1 MESKET
7 VRINT
12 TAVGTD
18 QLDDLAKIIGRIA
31 AEMFSDPQIQKDFA
45 EWKKKKKESQDVTET
60 GLDRLNQPIS
70 FYQIKEI
77 KS

>member
-1 MESKET
+1 MDK
-7 VRINT
+7 VRFNT

-18 QLDDLAKIIGRIA
+18 QLDDLAKVIGRIA
-31 AEMFSDPQIQKDFA
+31 VDAFNDPQIQKEFA
-45 EWKKKKKESQDVTET
+45 EWKQKKKESQDVTET
-60 GLDRLNQPIS
+60 GLDRLSQPIS

>member
-1 MESKET
+1 MIDKD
-7 VRINT
+7 
-12 TAVGTD
+12 A
-18 QLDDLAKIIGRIA
+18 LDDLVGCVARLA
-31 AEMFSDPQIQKDFA
+31 TEMFSDPQIQKEFA
-45 EWKKKKKESQDVTET
+45 EWKQKKKEPQNVTET

>member
-1 MESKET
+1 MT
-7 VRINT
+7 VEER
-12 TAVGTD
+12 
-18 QLDDLAKIIGRIA
+18 LIA
-31 AEMFSDPQIQKDFA
+31 RALLKMARQAFTDPQIQKEYA
-45 EWKKKKKESQDVTET
+45 EWKQKKKESQDFAGT

>member
-1 MESKET
+1 MET
-7 VRINT
+7 VKVNT
-12 TAVGTD
+12 TAID
-18 QLDDLAKIIGRIA
+18 SSQLNDLARIIGRLA
-31 AEMFSDPQIQKDFA
+31 AEMFSDPQIQKEFA
-45 EWKKKKKESQDVTET
+45 EWKQKKKESQDVTET

>member
-12 TAVGTD
+12 TAVDTD

-31 AEMFSDPQIQKDFA
+31 VDAFSDPDIRKQFEEWQKRREVEGYDISRQA
-45 EWKKKKKESQDVTET
+45 TARHRCE
-60 GLDRLNQPIS
+60 GRDR
-70 FYQIKEI
+70 
-77 KS
+77 

>member
-31 AEMFSDPQIQKDFA
+31 VDTFSDPQIQKEFA
-45 EWKKKKKESQDVTET
+45 EWKQKKKESQDVTET